1 MATASDG
8 RLKSVT
14 DAANRVSSLRMAAS
28 SARGERVVWAVRAA
42 AQSAR
47 HAVRKMRWG
56 MGEVEVEVEVGD

>member
-1 MATASDG
+1 
-8 RLKSVT
+8 
-14 DAANRVSSLRMAAS
+14 MAAS